1 MYGCLSSP
9 LQIQTALDFRS
20 PLRLHDGMDACL
32 PRPQHLLVIVFLLG
46 FWIFLSPIAPT
57 ASLAAETTLEHKL
70 HELLANHAD
79 SSSDVHTL
87 VRLANLYLDLGDEYQ
102 SEAKRHAAYE
112 EGARL
117 AQRAVDID
125 PANADAHYFYA
136 ANLGSAVQLKGTM
149 ASALTINDLKAHVRR
164 ALALQPD
171 HAPALHMMGR
181 MLDELPWFLGGDRE
195 GALTH
200 LQRAVAADPHYVHA
214 RLDLAKIYI
223 KRHNA
228 EAARRELATILS
240 SDVSPHEGNPR
251 YREEARQLLRALQP

>member
-1 MYGCLSSP
+1 
-9 LQIQTALDFRS
+9 
-20 PLRLHDGMDACL
+20 MDACL
-32 PRPQHLLVIVFLLG
+32 PRPRYLIAIVLLLG
-46 FWIFLSPIAPT
+46 FWIFLSLDEPPS
-57 ASLAAETTLEHKL
+57 SLAAETTLEREL
-70 HELLANHAD
+70 HELLADHAD

-87 VRLANLYLDLGDEYQ
+87 VLLANLYLNLGDEYQ
-102 SEAKRHAAYE
+102 GEVKRQAAYE

-136 ANLGSAVQLKGTM
+136 ANLGSAVQLKGAM
-149 ASALTINDLKAHVRR
+149 ASALMVNDLKAHVRR

-181 MLDELPWFLGGDRE
+181 MLEELPWFLGGDRE

-223 KRHNA
+223 KRRDA
-228 EAARRELATILS
+228 EAARRELVTILS
-240 SDVSPHEGNPR
+240 SDGSPHDGNPR
-251 YREEARQLLRALQP
+251 YREEARQLLRALPP